1 MSKKLVIVESPSK
14 AKTIQKYLGDE
25 YVIESSYGHVRD
37 LPKKDISID
46 LENNFEPNYV
56 VTDDKKDVVKRLKKL
71 AKEVDEILLA
81 TDEDREGEAISWH
94 LCQILGIDTATAKRI
109 TYTEVTKDAI
119 LKALNNPR
127 KLNMGLVNAQQA
139 RRVLDRIVGY
149 ELSPVLWKKVKP
161 SLSAGRVQSVAV
173 RIIVEREREINNF
186 EAQSFFKVAALFI
199 VEDKNGNNTVLKAE
213 LPKKLQNEEEAKT
226 FIDKCNGAT
235 FAIENIE
242 KKPAARNPAAPFIT
256 STLQQEA
263 SRKLGYP
270 VAKTMS
276 VAQKLYEGGHITY
289 MRTDSVTLS
298 ETALKAAAEAIAK
311 NYGNEYVK
319 TKQFKGKNKDAQEAH
334 EAIRPTDFFKQN
346 AGNTNDEKRLYDLIW
361 KRSIASQMA
370 PAKLERTIVSIGMNT
385 ADEKFQAKGEVL
397 IFDGFLKVY
406 LEGKDDEDDEDEVS
420 GMLPPLTVGQVLD
433 YSEITSTERFTK
445 ASARY
450 TEASLVKKLEELGI
464 GRPSTYAPTISTI
477 QRRNYVEKTNRDGVE
492 RDYKVIKLANNKV
505 DVKVETEITGAEKM
519 KLFPTDIGSVVNDFL
534 MEHFSGIMDYDFTAQ
549 MEESFDKIEE
559 GKTEWSTIVSKFYK
573 PFHETVEVTTETA
586 ERASGERILG
596 KDPKSGHTLLVR
608 VGRYGPM
615 AQIGA
620 QDEVEKPRYA
630 KLLPTQSIETIT
642 VEEALELFILPRV
655 VGEFEGMEVKAAIGR
670 FGPYVMH
677 NKKFVSIT
685 KDSGL
690 DPYTIKIEDAI
701 ELIKAKRIVDAN
713 KFIKEFEEQE
723 IQLLNGRWGPYIKKG
738 KVNYKIPKDI
748 ENPKDL
754 TLEQVLE
761 IMENQP
767 VKGKR
772 GAKAK
777 TTAKKTTTKKTTA
790 KSKTKAKTKK
800 K

>member
-14 AKTIQKYLGDE
+14 AKTIQKYLGDD
-25 YVIESSYGHVRD
+25 YIIESSYGHVRD

-46 LENNFEPNYV
+46 VTNNFEPNYV

-119 LKALNNPR
+119 LKAIANPR

-173 RIIVEREREINNF
+173 RIIVEREREIVNF
-186 EAQSFFKVAALFI
+186 NSQSFFKVAALFI
-199 VEDKNGNNTVLKAE
+199 VEDKQGKSTILKAE
-213 LPKKLQNEEEAKT
+213 LPNRISTEAEAKA
-226 FIDKCNGAT
+226 FLDKCNGAI
-235 FAIENIE
+235 FSIEDIEN
-242 KKPAARNPAAPFIT
+242 KPAFRNPAAPFIT

-298 ETALKAAAEAIAK
+298 QTALNAAADAITK
-311 NYGNEYVK
+311 NYGKEYVK
-319 TKQFKGKNKDAQEAH
+319 TKQYVGKNKDAQEAH
-334 EAIRPTDFFKQN
+334 EAIRPTDFLNSN
-346 AGNTNDEKRLYDLIW
+346 AGATSDEKRLYDLIW

-370 PAKLERTIVSIGMNT
+370 PAKLERTIVSIGIDK
-385 ADEKFQAKGEVL
+385 AEEKFQAKGEVL

-406 LEGKDDEDDEDEVS
+406 LESKDEDEEDDDIS

-492 RDYKVIKLANNKV
+492 REYKILKLADNKV
-505 DVKVETEITGAEKM
+505 NAIVETEITGAEKM

-534 MEHFSGIMDYDFTAQ
+534 MEHFSDIMDFDFTAQ

-559 GKTEWSTIVSKFYK
+559 GKSEWSTIVSKFYK
-573 PFHETVEVTTETA
+573 PFHDSVENTIENA
-586 ERASGERILG
+586 DRASGERILG
-596 KDPKSGHTLLVR
+596 KDPKSGHTILVR

-620 QDEVEKPRYA
+620 QDEVEKPQYA

-642 VEEALELFILPRV
+642 LEEAIELFVLPRT
-655 VGEFEGMEVKAAIGR
+655 VGEFEGAEVKAAIGR
-670 FGPYVMH
+670 FGPYILH

-690 DPYTIKIEDAI
+690 DPYTIKIDDAI

-723 IQLLNGRWGPYIKKG
+723 IQLLNGRWGPYIKQG
-738 KVNYKIPKDI
+738 KTNYKIPKDI
-748 ENPKDL
+748 EEPKDL

-761 IMENQP
+761 IMANQP

-772 GAKAK
+772 GAKAPANAAPK
-777 TTAKKTTTKKTTA
+777 AKA
-790 KSKTKAKTKK
+790 KPKTKAKAKPKK

>member
-25 YVIESSYGHVRD
+25 YIIESSYGHVRD

-46 LENNFEPNYV
+46 VANNFEPNYV

-94 LCQILGIDTATAKRI
+94 LCKILGIDENKAKRI

-119 LKALNNPR
+119 LKAINNPR
-127 KLNMGLVNAQQA
+127 KLDMGLVNAQQA

-173 RIIVEREREINNF
+173 RIVVEREREINAFNS
-186 EAQSFFKVAALFI
+186 ESFFKVAALFI
-199 VEDKNGNNTVLKAE
+199 VKDKNGKETILKAE
-213 LPKKLQNEEEAKT
+213 LPKRLQTEAET
-226 FIDKCNGAT
+226 MALLEKCKESEFTINA
-235 FAIENIE
+235 IE
-242 KKPAARNPAAPFIT
+242 KKPATKNPAAPFIT

-263 SRKLGYP
+263 SRKMGFP

-276 VAQKLYEGGHITY
+276 VAQKLYEAGHISY

-298 ETALKAAAEAIAK
+298 QTAVNAAVSAITK
-311 NYGNEYVK
+311 SYGEEYVK
-319 TKQFKGKNKDAQEAH
+319 VRKYSTKAKDAQEAH
-334 EAIRPTDFFKQN
+334 EAIRPTNFEVSE
-346 AGNTNDEKRLYDLIW
+346 AGSNFDEKRLYDLIW
-361 KRSIASQMA
+361 KRAISSQMSS
-370 PAKLERTIVSIGMNT
+370 AKLERTIVSIDISK
-385 ADEKFQAKGEVL
+385 ADEQFQAKGEVL

-406 LEGKDDEDDEDEVS
+406 LEGKDDEDDDEDEDVS
-420 GMLPPLTVGQVLD
+420 GMLPPLSNGQNLD
-433 YSEITSTERFTK
+433 PQEISGTERFTK

-477 QRRNYVEKTNRDGVE
+477 QRRNYVEKTNRDGEE
-492 RDYKVIKLANNKV
+492 RKYVILSLKGNKISNT
-505 DVKVETEITGAEKM
+505 KGTELTGAEKM

-534 MEHFSGIMDYDFTAQ
+534 IEHFADILDYDFTAQ

-559 GKTEWSTIVSKFYK
+559 GKISWSETVAKFYK
-573 PFHETVEVTTETA
+573 PFHKSVEDTIETA

-620 QDEVEKPRYA
+620 PEEVEKPQFA

-642 VEEALELFILPRV
+642 LEEAIELFILPRV
-655 VGEFEGMEVKAAIGR
+655 VGDFEGEEVKAAIGR
-670 FGPYVMH
+670 FGPYLLH
-677 NKKFVSIT
+677 KKKFVSIT
-685 KDSGL
+685 KASEL
-690 DPYTIKIEDAI
+690 DPYTIKIKDAI
-701 ELIKAKRIVDAN
+701 QLIEEKRVADIN
-713 KFIKEFEEQE
+713 KFIMEFEEE
-723 IQLLNGRWGPYIKKG
+723 DIQVLNGRWGPYIKKG
-738 KVNYKIPKDI
+738 KANFKIPK
-748 ENPKDL
+748 EVEAEKL
-754 TLEQVLE
+754 TLAEVLE
-761 IMENQP
+761 IIENQP
-767 VKGKR
+767 AKKGR
-772 GAKAK
+772 AKAK
-777 TTAKKTTTKKTTA
+777 NK
-790 KSKTKAKTKK
+790 
-800 K
+800 